1 MSIASLF
8 GRARRIV
15 LAVGVASLLG
25 LGDGPAFADY
35 NNPDTDWMRDGKYGI
50 YLKYLN
56 WTPRDTSSAE
66 YNRWVDAFDVDKFA
80 ETVELTG
87 ASWVIWG
94 LGRVWFNSPNATL
107 DGFVGDFTSN
117 RDLPLEISNALQA
130 RGIRFMLYA
139 AADKTESENDAL
151 GKLALGWGL
160 NDRFTSTYVNNWA
173 DVLQVWSDRYAT
185 RVSGWWIDHAYERYA
200 VSVTARGASNPELAI
215 YRDHLLSGNSDG
227 IVAFNHGWQDLDAH
241 TPQEDYRSGHER
253 AIAESVASSRWW
265 HGLQWHYLSRLGPGL
280 WGSEGIRYG
289 TQQLIDYVNENNR
302 HEGANTFSV
311 FVYSKPGESAE
322 GIVKSPGNLSN
333 AQIRQLSA
341 LRDASLQFVDDTSDD
356 VSFAGTWERQDD
368 ELDFRGSMTGSDDAD
383 AHAELTF
390 SGIGVEVVVRKGRNG
405 GLVDVELDGDVVLDD
420 FDTYSRTTAF
430 KQIIYTNKNLDAG
443 SHTVR
448 LVATGRKSAA
458 ATAADAMLDNFAVT
472 MADTMRPRVLS
483 ITSDASH
490 PTKDSFTVTIDF
502 LEDVTGLR
510 AGEIAVSNGSVSNF
524 AGSGASYTLDIAPIA
539 GLEGEVTVGVPANA
553 VVDGANNGNLQGS
566 ETFTVDTR
574 APVIQTAV
582 ANQAVLTLVY
592 GEALDPLSVPPAS
605 AFTLTGGGAPRTISN
620 IVVNGSRVVLS
631 MDPPASYGEAGLQV
645 GYSAPSRGALADAL
659 GNKVPSFT
667 NQAVANESPGT
678 TPSADTWIAG
688 ATAFSV
694 QEGDTAVA
702 TLTATETATAAGDPV
717 WWIPSGA
724 AGGPDGGK
732 FALSRAGVLTFAAA
746 KDFEAPDDANADGSY
761 QVTVRLS
768 VGALTAAA
776 DLTVTLTNRNE
787 APVANA
793 RANQLIVAQGATV
806 TLSGSGSDPD
816 ADDTLTYAW
825 TQTGTPAVAL
835 SDTAAAS
842 PTFTA
847 PSSLT
852 EDTTLSFTLRVA
864 DSSGLYH
871 EDTVSVTVQKAALL
885 TAAFENAPA
894 RHDGSTPFTVDL
906 RFSEEVALW
915 FSAFTSGLLTTT
927 GGTAQRASRLVL
939 RSNIGWRIPVTPDG
953 DGDVVITLPANR
965 ACSWLTGACARD
977 GRRLAVAASVTVPG
991 PAPDPAAPD
1000 ITSAAA
1006 FTVQEGET
1014 AVGTLA
1020 ATDADTAA
1028 ADLVWTIPSGTA
1040 GGADAGKFTLGRAGV
1055 LTFAAAKDFEDPD
1068 DANTD
1073 GRYQVTVQVSD
1084 GGRTDTANLTV
1095 SLTNVNEAPTARAG
1109 ADQPNVEQGAAVTL
1123 SGEGSDPDAGDALT
1137 YAWTQTGG
1145 GTVTLSDAAVASATF
1160 TAPDNLTADAALTFA
1175 LRVTDTAGLYHE
1187 DSVTVTVEGPEAAEP
1202 PEITGSTSFTVAE
1215 GSTAVATLSATDA
1228 DTGAADLTWSIP
1240 SGTAGGADR
1249 DKFTLTSAGVLALAA
1264 AKDFENPDDAD
1275 TDGNY
1280 QVTVQVTDGG
1290 RTDTANLTVSL
1301 TNVNEAPTAR
1311 AGADQ
1316 PNVEQGATVT
1326 LGGEGSDPDA
1336 GDALTYAW
1344 TQTGGGTVTLSDAA
1358 VASATFTAPDNLT
1371 ADAALTFALRVTDT
1385 AGLYHE
1391 DSVTVTVPAGAVLTA
1406 AFENAPAS
1414 HDGSTAFTVR
1424 LRFSENVDLSYT
1436 AFSSGLLTVSGGTNG
1451 RASRLV
1457 PRSNIGWRFP
1467 VTPDGDG
1474 DVVITLP
1481 ANRACA
1487 VQPTVCTVDGRR
1499 LSVPA
1504 SVTVEGPEAA
1514 EPPEITGSTSFT
1526 VAEGST
1532 AVATLSATDAD
1543 TAAADLTWS
1552 IPSGTAGGADRDK
1565 FTLTSA
1571 GVLAL
1576 AAAKDFENPDDAD
1589 TDGNYQVTVQVTD
1602 GGRTDTAN
1610 LTVSLTNVNEAPT
1623 ARAGADQ
1630 PNVEQGA
1637 TVTLGGEGSDPDA
1650 GDALTYAWTQTG
1662 GGTVTLSDAAVA
1674 SATFTAPDNLTADAA
1689 LTFALRVTDTA
1700 GLYHE
1705 DSVTVTVPAGA
1716 VLTAAFENAP
1726 ASHDGS
1732 TAFTVRLRFSEN
1744 VDLSYTAFSSGLLT
1758 VSGGTNG
1765 RASRLVPRSN
1775 IGWRFP
1781 VTPDG
1786 DGDVVITLPANRA
1799 CAVQPTVCT
1808 VDGRRLSVP
1817 ASVTVEG
1824 PEAAEPPE
1832 ITGSTSFTVAEG
1844 STAVATLSATDADT
1858 GAADLTWSIPSGT
1871 AGGADRD
1878 KFTLTSAG
1886 VLALAAA
1893 KDFENPD
1900 DADTD
1905 GNYQVTVQVTD
1916 GGRTDTANLTVS
1928 LTNVNEAP
1936 TARAGADQPN
1946 VEQGAAVTLS
1956 GEGSDPDAGDALTYA
1971 WTQTGGGT
1979 VTLSDAAVAS
1989 ATFTAPD
1996 NLTADAAL
2004 TFALRVTDTAGLY
2017 HEDSVTVTVEG
2028 PPPATPETTVASGTG
2043 SVPEGATASFTV
2055 SLDAAATEALSVAIT
2070 ASETGVTLS
2079 GAMPGSVAF
2088 AVGDRIKTVT
2098 LATADDAVIES
2109 ASTVTLTLASGAGY
2123 TLGSP
2128 ASADVTVTD
2137 NDTATFRVSAAQNA
2151 LDEGATTTVTVAI
2164 TNGKT
2169 FAEAQSI
2176 AFSVSGSASAID
2188 YELSSR
2194 SLTLAAGAVSA
2205 SAMLTAVDD
2214 EAEES
2219 AETVA
2224 VTAAH
2229 DGLDI
2234 GSATVTIRASDAPLQ
2249 EPDAEWGERLPDR
2262 DIVLPD
2268 GSEPT
2273 GLWSD
2278 GETLWVISDWRN
2290 GQVLTYSLAEG
2301 TALGEGEAL
2310 LPDGVTPASSSFRL
2324 TGGRFPAGLWSDDET
2339 LWASDYF
2346 GGVRAYRLSDGTRLE
2361 TQDISDDVLVA
2372 AGNTAPTGLWSDGE
2386 TLWVTDYWQ
2395 WKVFAYRLSDKVR
2408 VEEKEFD
2415 LMDDSTPY
2423 AGYGLWSD
2431 RETVLLASPFY
2442 DRVVAHSLATGA
2454 QQADRTVDLSA
2465 DGIDSPNG
2473 LWSDG
2478 ESMWVVIERDNR
2490 IYAYAVP
2497 GLRKPSDSDASG
2509 TSDPFD
2515 VRVTSRADDVPGSA
2529 ARVFMPDATLRQA
2542 VAAAPGRSVTVPL
2555 AVTHLGGA
2563 SPADYSG
2570 IPSTVTFGANQT
2582 EMAFTV
2588 NAANDSGADGG
2599 EPTFVVNF
2607 DTDPHSSIQVREG
2620 NWGRRVSV
2628 FLGNDAQGSVRGAKP
2643 PRPVTIPLVVTRTG
2657 GATTADYAAIPASVT
2672 FEVGRG
2678 TAGFDVRVISDGQTE
2693 TGEGLRIDFG
2703 ALPPGVTKGSWGYK
2717 TIAFVD
2723 ADAAAVS
2730 VSGPLLTLSYPGALD
2745 GGSTP
2750 SGADFVVLAGPPGG
2764 EAVVPVTSV
2773 WVDGNQVLLALERPV
2788 AARDTVTLTYL
2799 MDAMHPIRDA
2809 QGLLAAPLADE
2820 PVRNQTGIPPEQAAV
2835 LDRVQSGARPGRL
2848 DLSSRNLTDLSALAG
2863 LSGVRELDLSDNAI
2877 TDLSPLSDLSELE
2890 VLDLSGNRIEELW
2903 PLAGLPGLVRLNLSD
2918 NRIDDIATLSS
2929 LTGLEVLDLSGN
2941 RIEELWPLAGLT
2953 ELQRL
2958 NLSGNRITDIDMLSG
2973 LSGLDVLLLD
2983 RNRVADVEVLSPLTE
2998 LANLGLSENRIED
3011 IGLLANLGRLRRL
3024 DLSGNAVADVTA
3036 LGDVSELL
3044 WLRLPGNPVSDVA
3057 PLGRLEMLRWLW
3069 LDPGAAAKMEALA
3082 LSGGRG
3088 AARLWIERVPAQ

>member
-1 MSIASLF
+1 M
-8 GRARRIV
+8 
-15 LAVGVASLLG
+15 
-25 LGDGPAFADY
+25 
-35 NNPDTDWMRDGKYGI
+35 
-50 YLKYLN
+50 
-56 WTPRDTSSAE
+56 
-66 YNRWVDAFDVDKFA
+66 
-80 ETVELTG
+80 
-87 ASWVIWG
+87 
-94 LGRVWFNSPNATL
+94 
-107 DGFVGDFTSN
+107 
-117 RDLPLEISNALQA
+117 
-130 RGIRFMLYA
+130 
-139 AADKTESENDAL
+139 
-151 GKLALGWGL
+151 
-160 NDRFTSTYVNNWA
+160 
-173 DVLQVWSDRYAT
+173 
-185 RVSGWWIDHAYERYA
+185 
-200 VSVTARGASNPELAI
+200 
-215 YRDHLLSGNSDG
+215 
-227 IVAFNHGWQDLDAH
+227 
-241 TPQEDYRSGHER
+241 
-253 AIAESVASSRWW
+253 
-265 HGLQWHYLSRLGPGL
+265 
-280 WGSEGIRYG
+280 
-289 TQQLIDYVNENNR
+289 
-302 HEGANTFSV
+302 NTFSV
-311 FVYSKPGESAE
+311 FIYSQPGESAE

-356 VSFAGTWERQDD
+356 VSFAGTWERMDD
-368 ELDFRGSMTGSDDAD
+368 ELDFRGSTTGSDEAD
-383 AHAELTF
+383 ASAELTF

-483 ITSDASH
+483 VTSDASH

-539 GLEGEVTVGVPANA
+539 GLEGEVTVNVPANA
-553 VVDGANNGNLQGS
+553 VVDGANNGNLEGS

-631 MDPPASYGEAGLQV
+631 MDPPASYGEAGLKV

-678 TPSADTWIAG
+678 TPSADTWITG

-694 QEGDTAVA
+694 REGDTAVA

-746 KDFEAPDDANADGSY
+746 KDFEASDDANADGSY

-768 VGALTAAA
+768 VGALTAAV

-806 TLSGSGSDPD
+806 TLSSSGSDPD

-871 EDTVSVTVQKAALL
+871 EDTVSVTVQKDSLL

-894 RHDGSTPFTVDL
+894 RHDGSTPFAVDL
-906 RFSEEVALW
+906 RFSDEVALW

-927 GGTAQRASRLVL
+927 GGTVQRASRLVL

-1055 LTFAAAKDFEDPD
+1055 LTFAAAKDFEVPD

-1073 GRYQVTVQVSD
+1073 GSYQVTVQVSD
-1084 GGRTDTANLTV
+1084 GGLTDTANMTV
-1095 SLTNVNEAPTARAG
+1095 SLTNVNEAPTA
-1109 ADQPNVEQGAAVTL
+1109 
-1123 SGEGSDPDAGDALT
+1123 
-1137 YAWTQTGG
+1137 
-1145 GTVTLSDAAVASATF
+1145 VASPTF

-1187 DSVTVTVEGPEAAEP
+1187 DA
-1202 PEITGSTSFTVAE
+1202 
-1215 GSTAVATLSATDA
+1215 
-1228 DTGAADLTWSIP
+1228 
-1240 SGTAGGADR
+1240 
-1249 DKFTLTSAGVLALAA
+1249 
-1264 AKDFENPDDAD
+1264 
-1275 TDGNY
+1275 
-1280 QVTVQVTDGG
+1280 
-1290 RTDTANLTVSL
+1290 
-1301 TNVNEAPTAR
+1301 
-1311 AGADQ
+1311 
-1316 PNVEQGATVT
+1316 
-1326 LGGEGSDPDA
+1326 
-1336 GDALTYAW
+1336 
-1344 TQTGGGTVTLSDAA
+1344 
-1358 VASATFTAPDNLT
+1358 
-1371 ADAALTFALRVTDT
+1371 
-1385 AGLYHE
+1385 
-1391 DSVTVTVPAGAVLTA
+1391 
-1406 AFENAPAS
+1406 
-1414 HDGSTAFTVR
+1414 
-1424 LRFSENVDLSYT
+1424 
-1436 AFSSGLLTVSGGTNG
+1436 
-1451 RASRLV
+1451 
-1457 PRSNIGWRFP
+1457 
-1467 VTPDGDG
+1467 
-1474 DVVITLP
+1474 
-1481 ANRACA
+1481 
-1487 VQPTVCTVDGRR
+1487 
-1499 LSVPA
+1499 
-1504 SVTVEGPEAA
+1504 
-1514 EPPEITGSTSFT
+1514 
-1526 VAEGST
+1526 
-1532 AVATLSATDAD
+1532 
-1543 TAAADLTWS
+1543 
-1552 IPSGTAGGADRDK
+1552 
-1565 FTLTSA
+1565 
-1571 GVLAL
+1571 
-1576 AAAKDFENPDDAD
+1576 
-1589 TDGNYQVTVQVTD
+1589 
-1602 GGRTDTAN
+1602 
-1610 LTVSLTNVNEAPT
+1610 
-1623 ARAGADQ
+1623 
-1630 PNVEQGA
+1630 
-1637 TVTLGGEGSDPDA
+1637 
-1650 GDALTYAWTQTG
+1650 
-1662 GGTVTLSDAAVA
+1662 
-1674 SATFTAPDNLTADAA
+1674 
-1689 LTFALRVTDTA
+1689 
-1700 GLYHE
+1700 
-1705 DSVTVTVPAGA
+1705 
-1716 VLTAAFENAP
+1716 
-1726 ASHDGS
+1726 
-1732 TAFTVRLRFSEN
+1732 
-1744 VDLSYTAFSSGLLT
+1744 
-1758 VSGGTNG
+1758 
-1765 RASRLVPRSN
+1765 
-1775 IGWRFP
+1775 
-1781 VTPDG
+1781 
-1786 DGDVVITLPANRA
+1786 
-1799 CAVQPTVCT
+1799 
-1808 VDGRRLSVP
+1808 
-1817 ASVTVEG
+1817 
-1824 PEAAEPPE
+1824 
-1832 ITGSTSFTVAEG
+1832 
-1844 STAVATLSATDADT
+1844 
-1858 GAADLTWSIPSGT
+1858 
-1871 AGGADRD
+1871 
-1878 KFTLTSAG
+1878 
-1886 VLALAAA
+1886 
-1893 KDFENPD
+1893 
-1900 DADTD
+1900 
-1905 GNYQVTVQVTD
+1905 
-1916 GGRTDTANLTVS
+1916 
-1928 LTNVNEAP
+1928 
-1936 TARAGADQPN
+1936 
-1946 VEQGAAVTLS
+1946 
-1956 GEGSDPDAGDALTYA
+1956 
-1971 WTQTGGGT
+1971 
-1979 VTLSDAAVAS
+1979 
-1989 ATFTAPD
+1989 
-1996 NLTADAAL
+1996 
-2004 TFALRVTDTAGLY
+2004 
-2017 HEDSVTVTVEG
+2017 
-2028 PPPATPETTVASGTG
+2028 
-2043 SVPEGATASFTV
+2043 
-2055 SLDAAATEALSVAIT
+2055 
-2070 ASETGVTLS
+2070 VTLS
-2079 GAMPGSVAF
+2079 GAMPGSVPF

-2123 TLGSP
+2123 MLGSP

-2176 AFSVSGSASAID
+2176 AFSVSGSASTID
-2188 YELSSR
+2188 YELSST

-2324 TGGRFPAGLWSDDET
+2324 TGGRLPAGLWSDDET

-2361 TQDISDDVLVA
+2361 TQDISDDVLAA

-2415 LMDDSTPY
+2415 LMDGSTPY

-2431 RETVLLASPFY
+2431 
-2442 DRVVAHSLATGA
+2442 
-2454 QQADRTVDLSA
+2454 
-2465 DGIDSPNG
+2465 
-2473 LWSDG
+2473 G
-2478 ESMWVVIERDNR
+2478 ESMWVAIERDNR

-2529 ARVFMPDATLRQA
+2529 ALVFMPDATLRQA
-2542 VAAAPGRSVTVPL
+2542 VAAALGLGPYEAVGAQAMSALRSL
-2555 AVTHLGGA
+2555 DL
-2563 SPADYSG
+2563 
-2570 IPSTVTFGANQT
+2570 
-2582 EMAFTV
+2582 
-2588 NAANDSGADGG
+2588 
-2599 EPTFVVNF
+2599 
-2607 DTDPHSSIQVREG
+2607 
-2620 NWGRRVSV
+2620 
-2628 FLGNDAQGSVRGAKP
+2628 RGAG
-2643 PRPVTIPLVVTRTG
+2643 VSDLTG
-2657 GATTADYAAIPASVT
+2657 LEYAVNL
-2672 FEVGRG
+2672 
-2678 TAGFDVRVISDGQTE
+2678 
-2693 TGEGLRIDFG
+2693 TG
-2703 ALPPGVTKGSWGYK
+2703 
-2717 TIAFVD
+2717 
-2723 ADAAAVS
+2723 
-2730 VSGPLLTLSYPGALD
+2730 
-2745 GGSTP
+2745 
-2750 SGADFVVLAGPPGG
+2750 
-2764 EAVVPVTSV
+2764 
-2773 WVDGNQVLLALERPV
+2773 
-2788 AARDTVTLTYL
+2788 
-2799 MDAMHPIRDA
+2799 
-2809 QGLLAAPLADE
+2809 
-2820 PVRNQTGIPPEQAAV
+2820 
-2835 LDRVQSGARPGRL
+2835 L
-2848 DLSSRNLTDLSALAG
+2848 DLSGNPVADLTPLGLLVNLRVLGLAGVEADPWPLFTLTGLRRLSLRDAG
-2863 LSGVRELDLSDNAI
+2863 LSDISMLSGL
-2877 TDLSPLSDLSELE
+2877 TELE
-2890 VLDLSGNRIEELW
+2890 VLDLSGNPVSDLW
-2903 PLAGLPGLVRLNLSD
+2903 PLAGMHRLGALRLD
-2918 NRIDDIATLSS
+2918 GGEVDIS
-2929 LTGLEVLDLSGN
+2929 
-2941 RIEELWPLAGLT
+2941 PLAGLGSLGT
-2953 ELQRL
+2953 L
-2958 NLSGNRITDIDMLSG
+2958 
-2973 LSGLDVLLLD
+2973 
-2983 RNRVADVEVLSPLTE
+2983 EV
-2998 LANLGLSENRIED
+2998 G
-3011 IGLLANLGRLRRL
+3011 
-3024 DLSGNAVADVTA
+3024 
-3036 LGDVSELL
+3036 
-3044 WLRLPGNPVSDVA
+3044 
-3057 PLGRLEMLRWLW
+3057 
-3069 LDPGAAAKMEALA
+3069 GAAP
-3082 LSGGRG
+3082 
-3088 AARLWIERVPAQ
+3088 ARPAPTPQP

>member
-8 GRARRIV
+8 GRARLIV
-15 LAVGVASLLG
+15 LAVGVASMLG
-25 LGDGPAFADY
+25 LGDGPAFAEY

-50 YLKYLN
+50 YLNYLN

-66 YNRWVDAFDVDKFA
+66 YNQWVDAFDVDKFA

-107 DGFVGDFTSN
+107 EGFVGDFTSD
-117 RDLPLEISNALQA
+117 RDLPLEISDALQA

-160 NDRFTSTYVNNWA
+160 NDRYTSTFVNNWA
-173 DVLQVWSDRYAT
+173 DVLQVWSDRYGT

-215 YRDHLLSGNSDG
+215 YRNHLLSGNPTES
-227 IVAFNHGWQDLDAH
+227 IVAFNHGWRDLDAH
-241 TPQEDYRSGHER
+241 TPEEDYRSGHER
-253 AIAESVASSRWW
+253 AIAESIASSRWW
-265 HGLQWHYLSRLGPGL
+265 HGLQWHYVSRLGPGL
-280 WGSEGIRYG
+280 WGSEGIRYD
-289 TQQLIDYVNENNR
+289 TQELIDYVNENNR
-302 HEGANTFSV
+302 HEGVNTFSV
-311 FVYSKPGESAE
+311 FVYSQPGESAE

-356 VSFAGTWERQDD
+356 VSFVGTWERMDD
-368 ELDFRGSMTGSDDAD
+368 ERDFRGSTTGSDEAD
-383 AHAELTF
+383 ASAELTF

-405 GLVDVELDGDVVLDD
+405 GMVDVELDGDVVLDD

-472 MADTMRPRVLS
+472 MADTMRPRVFS
-483 ITSDASH
+483 VTSDASH

-539 GLEGEVTVGVPANA
+539 GLEGEVTVDVPAYA
-553 VVDGANNGNLQGS
+553 VVDGASNGNLKGS
-566 ETFTVDTR
+566 ETFIVDTR

-645 GYSAPSRGALADAL
+645 GYSAPSRGAMADAL
-659 GNKVPSFT
+659 GNEVPSFT

-678 TPSADTWIAG
+678 TPSADTWITG

-694 QEGDTAVA
+694 REGDTAVA

-768 VGALTAAA
+768 VGALTAAV

-835 SDTAAAS
+835 SATAAAS

-871 EDTVSVTVQKAALL
+871 EDTVSVTVQKDPLL

-894 RHDGSTPFTVDL
+894 RHDGSTPFAVDL

-927 GGTAQRASRLVL
+927 GGTVQRASRLVL

-977 GRRLAVAASVTVPG
+977 GRKLAVAASVTVPG
-991 PAPDPAAPD
+991 PAPD

-1073 GRYQVTVQVSD
+1073 GSYQVTVQVSD
-1084 GGRTDTANLTV
+1084 GGLTDTTDLSVTLAKR
-1095 SLTNVNEAPTARAG
+1095 NEAPTADAG
-1109 ADQPNVEQGAAVTL
+1109 ADQPNVEQGATVTL

-1145 GTVTLSDAAVASATF
+1145 GTVTLSDAAVASPTF

-1187 DSVTVTVEGPEAAEP
+1187 DSATVTVEGPEAAEP
-1202 PEITGSTSFTVAE
+1202 
-1215 GSTAVATLSATDA
+1215 
-1228 DTGAADLTWSIP
+1228 
-1240 SGTAGGADR
+1240 
-1249 DKFTLTSAGVLALAA
+1249 
-1264 AKDFENPDDAD
+1264 
-1275 TDGNY
+1275 
-1280 QVTVQVTDGG
+1280 
-1290 RTDTANLTVSL
+1290 
-1301 TNVNEAPTAR
+1301 
-1311 AGADQ
+1311 
-1316 PNVEQGATVT
+1316 
-1326 LGGEGSDPDA
+1326 
-1336 GDALTYAW
+1336 
-1344 TQTGGGTVTLSDAA
+1344 
-1358 VASATFTAPDNLT
+1358 
-1371 ADAALTFALRVTDT
+1371 
-1385 AGLYHE
+1385 
-1391 DSVTVTVPAGAVLTA
+1391 
-1406 AFENAPAS
+1406 
-1414 HDGSTAFTVR
+1414 
-1424 LRFSENVDLSYT
+1424 
-1436 AFSSGLLTVSGGTNG
+1436 
-1451 RASRLV
+1451 
-1457 PRSNIGWRFP
+1457 
-1467 VTPDGDG
+1467 
-1474 DVVITLP
+1474 
-1481 ANRACA
+1481 
-1487 VQPTVCTVDGRR
+1487 
-1499 LSVPA
+1499 
-1504 SVTVEGPEAA
+1504 
-1514 EPPEITGSTSFT
+1514 
-1526 VAEGST
+1526 
-1532 AVATLSATDAD
+1532 
-1543 TAAADLTWS
+1543 
-1552 IPSGTAGGADRDK
+1552 
-1565 FTLTSA
+1565 
-1571 GVLAL
+1571 
-1576 AAAKDFENPDDAD
+1576 
-1589 TDGNYQVTVQVTD
+1589 
-1602 GGRTDTAN
+1602 
-1610 LTVSLTNVNEAPT
+1610 
-1623 ARAGADQ
+1623 
-1630 PNVEQGA
+1630 
-1637 TVTLGGEGSDPDA
+1637 
-1650 GDALTYAWTQTG
+1650 
-1662 GGTVTLSDAAVA
+1662 
-1674 SATFTAPDNLTADAA
+1674 
-1689 LTFALRVTDTA
+1689 
-1700 GLYHE
+1700 
-1705 DSVTVTVPAGA
+1705 
-1716 VLTAAFENAP
+1716 
-1726 ASHDGS
+1726 
-1732 TAFTVRLRFSEN
+1732 
-1744 VDLSYTAFSSGLLT
+1744 
-1758 VSGGTNG
+1758 
-1765 RASRLVPRSN
+1765 
-1775 IGWRFP
+1775 
-1781 VTPDG
+1781 
-1786 DGDVVITLPANRA
+1786 
-1799 CAVQPTVCT
+1799 
-1808 VDGRRLSVP
+1808 
-1817 ASVTVEG
+1817 
-1824 PEAAEPPE
+1824 
-1832 ITGSTSFTVAEG
+1832 
-1844 STAVATLSATDADT
+1844 
-1858 GAADLTWSIPSGT
+1858 
-1871 AGGADRD
+1871 
-1878 KFTLTSAG
+1878 
-1886 VLALAAA
+1886 
-1893 KDFENPD
+1893 
-1900 DADTD
+1900 
-1905 GNYQVTVQVTD
+1905 
-1916 GGRTDTANLTVS
+1916 
-1928 LTNVNEAP
+1928 
-1936 TARAGADQPN
+1936 
-1946 VEQGAAVTLS
+1946 
-1956 GEGSDPDAGDALTYA
+1956 
-1971 WTQTGGGT
+1971 
-1979 VTLSDAAVAS
+1979 
-1989 ATFTAPD
+1989 
-1996 NLTADAAL
+1996 
-2004 TFALRVTDTAGLY
+2004 
-2017 HEDSVTVTVEG
+2017 
-2028 PPPATPETTVASGTG
+2028 ETTVASGTG
-2043 SVPEGATASFTV
+2043 SVTEGATASFTV

-2128 ASADVTVTD
+2128 ASADVSVTD

-2151 LDEGATTTVTVAI
+2151 LDEGGATTVTVAI

-2176 AFSVSGSASAID
+2176 TFSVSGSASTID
-2188 YELSSR
+2188 YELSPT

-2268 GSEPT
+2268 DSEPT

-2324 TGGRFPAGLWSDDET
+2324 TGGRLPAGLWSDDET

-2372 AGNTAPTGLWSDGE
+2372 ADNTAPTGLWSDGE
-2386 TLWVTDYWQ
+2386 TLWVADYWQ

-2415 LMDDSTPY
+2415 LMDDRTPY

-2478 ESMWVVIERDNR
+2478 ESMWVVIERDSR

-2529 ARVFMPDATLRQA
+2529 APVFMPDATLRQA
-2542 VAAAPGRSVTVPL
+2542 VAAALGLGPYEAVGAQAMSALRSL
-2555 AVTHLGGA
+2555 DL
-2563 SPADYSG
+2563 
-2570 IPSTVTFGANQT
+2570 
-2582 EMAFTV
+2582 
-2588 NAANDSGADGG
+2588 
-2599 EPTFVVNF
+2599 
-2607 DTDPHSSIQVREG
+2607 
-2620 NWGRRVSV
+2620 
-2628 FLGNDAQGSVRGAKP
+2628 RGAG
-2643 PRPVTIPLVVTRTG
+2643 VSDLTG
-2657 GATTADYAAIPASVT
+2657 LEYAVNL
-2672 FEVGRG
+2672 
-2678 TAGFDVRVISDGQTE
+2678 
-2693 TGEGLRIDFG
+2693 TG
-2703 ALPPGVTKGSWGYK
+2703 
-2717 TIAFVD
+2717 
-2723 ADAAAVS
+2723 
-2730 VSGPLLTLSYPGALD
+2730 
-2745 GGSTP
+2745 
-2750 SGADFVVLAGPPGG
+2750 
-2764 EAVVPVTSV
+2764 
-2773 WVDGNQVLLALERPV
+2773 
-2788 AARDTVTLTYL
+2788 
-2799 MDAMHPIRDA
+2799 
-2809 QGLLAAPLADE
+2809 
-2820 PVRNQTGIPPEQAAV
+2820 
-2835 LDRVQSGARPGRL
+2835 L
-2848 DLSSRNLTDLSALAG
+2848 DLSGNLVADLTPLGLLVNLSVLGLAGVEADPWPLFTLTGLRRLSLRDAG
-2863 LSGVRELDLSDNAI
+2863 LSDISMLSGL
-2877 TDLSPLSDLSELE
+2877 TELE
-2890 VLDLSGNRIEELW
+2890 VLDLSGNPVSDLW
-2903 PLAGLPGLVRLNLSD
+2903 PLAGMHRLGALRLD
-2918 NRIDDIATLSS
+2918 GGA
-2929 LTGLEVLDLSGN
+2929 VDLS
-2941 RIEELWPLAGLT
+2941 P
-2953 ELQRL
+2953 
-2958 NLSGNRITDIDMLSG
+2958 LSG
-2973 LSGLDVLLLD
+2973 LGSLGTL
-2983 RNRVADVEVLSPLTE
+2983 EV
-2998 LANLGLSENRIED
+2998 G
-3011 IGLLANLGRLRRL
+3011 
-3024 DLSGNAVADVTA
+3024 
-3036 LGDVSELL
+3036 
-3044 WLRLPGNPVSDVA
+3044 
-3057 PLGRLEMLRWLW
+3057 
-3069 LDPGAAAKMEALA
+3069 GAAP
-3082 LSGGRG
+3082 
-3088 AARLWIERVPAQ
+3088 ARPAPTPEP

>member
-1 MSIASLF
+1 
-8 GRARRIV
+8 
-15 LAVGVASLLG
+15 
-25 LGDGPAFADY
+25 
-35 NNPDTDWMRDGKYGI
+35 MRDGKYGI

-130 RGIRFMLYA
+130 RGIKFMLYA
-139 AADKTESENDAL
+139 AADKTESEDDAL

-160 NDRFTSTYVNNWA
+160 NDRYTSTYVNNWA

-185 RVSGWWIDHAYERYA
+185 RVSGWWIDHAYPRYA

-215 YRDHLLSGNSDG
+215 CRNHLLSGNSDG

-253 AIAESVASSRWW
+253 AIAQSVASSRWW

-289 TQQLIDYVNENNR
+289 TQVLIDYVNENNR

-311 FVYSKPGESAE
+311 FIYSKPGESAE

-368 ELDFRGSMTGSDDAD
+368 ELDFRGSMTGSDEAN
-383 AHAELTF
+383 ASAELTF

-490 PTKDSFTVTIDF
+490 PTKDPFTVTIDF
-502 LEDVTGLR
+502 LEDVTRLR

-539 GLEGEVTVGVPANA
+539 GLEGEVTVDVPANA
-553 VVDGANNGNLQGS
+553 VVDGASNGNLKGS
-566 ETFTVDTR
+566 ETFAVDTR

-645 GYSAPSRGALADAL
+645 GYSAPSRGAMADAL

-667 NQAVANESPGT
+667 NQAVSNESPGT

-694 QEGDTAVA
+694 REGDTAVA

-768 VGALTAAA
+768 AGALTAAA
-776 DLTVTLTNRNE
+776 DLTVTLTDRNE

-793 RANQLIVAQGATV
+793 RANQLIVAQDATV

-816 ADDTLTYAW
+816 AGDTLTYAW

-847 PSSLT
+847 PSNLT

-871 EDTVSVTVQKAALL
+871 EDTVSVTVQKDALL

-894 RHDGSTPFTVDL
+894 RHDGSTPFAVDL

-915 FSAFTSGLLTTT
+915 YSAFTSGLLTTT
-927 GGTAQRASRLVL
+927 GGTVQRASSLVL

-965 ACSWLTGACARD
+965 ACSWLTGACAWD
-977 GRRLAVAASVTVPG
+977 GRKLAVAASVTVPG
-991 PAPDPAAPD
+991 PAPD

-1055 LTFAAAKDFEDPD
+1055 LTFAAAKDFENPD

-1073 GRYQVTVQVSD
+1073 GSYQVTVQVSD
-1084 GGRTDTANLTV
+1084 GGLTDTADLSVTLANR
-1095 SLTNVNEAPTARAG
+1095 NEAPTADAG
-1109 ADQPNVEQGAAVTL
+1109 ADQPNVEQGDTVTL
-1123 SGEGSDPDAGDALT
+1123 AGEGSDPDAGDALT

-1145 GTVTLSDAAVASATF
+1145 GTVTLSDAAVAS
-1160 TAPDNLTADAALTFA
+1160 P
-1175 LRVTDTAGLYHE
+1175 
-1187 DSVTVTVEGPEAAEP
+1187 
-1202 PEITGSTSFTVAE
+1202 
-1215 GSTAVATLSATDA
+1215 
-1228 DTGAADLTWSIP
+1228 
-1240 SGTAGGADR
+1240 
-1249 DKFTLTSAGVLALAA
+1249 
-1264 AKDFENPDDAD
+1264 
-1275 TDGNY
+1275 
-1280 QVTVQVTDGG
+1280 
-1290 RTDTANLTVSL
+1290 
-1301 TNVNEAPTAR
+1301 
-1311 AGADQ
+1311 
-1316 PNVEQGATVT
+1316 
-1326 LGGEGSDPDA
+1326 
-1336 GDALTYAW
+1336 
-1344 TQTGGGTVTLSDAA
+1344 
-1358 VASATFTAPDNLT
+1358 
-1371 ADAALTFALRVTDT
+1371 
-1385 AGLYHE
+1385 
-1391 DSVTVTVPAGAVLTA
+1391 
-1406 AFENAPAS
+1406 
-1414 HDGSTAFTVR
+1414 
-1424 LRFSENVDLSYT
+1424 
-1436 AFSSGLLTVSGGTNG
+1436 
-1451 RASRLV
+1451 
-1457 PRSNIGWRFP
+1457 
-1467 VTPDGDG
+1467 
-1474 DVVITLP
+1474 
-1481 ANRACA
+1481 
-1487 VQPTVCTVDGRR
+1487 
-1499 LSVPA
+1499 
-1504 SVTVEGPEAA
+1504 
-1514 EPPEITGSTSFT
+1514 
-1526 VAEGST
+1526 
-1532 AVATLSATDAD
+1532 
-1543 TAAADLTWS
+1543 
-1552 IPSGTAGGADRDK
+1552 
-1565 FTLTSA
+1565 
-1571 GVLAL
+1571 
-1576 AAAKDFENPDDAD
+1576 
-1589 TDGNYQVTVQVTD
+1589 
-1602 GGRTDTAN
+1602 
-1610 LTVSLTNVNEAPT
+1610 
-1623 ARAGADQ
+1623 
-1630 PNVEQGA
+1630 
-1637 TVTLGGEGSDPDA
+1637 
-1650 GDALTYAWTQTG
+1650 
-1662 GGTVTLSDAAVA
+1662 
-1674 SATFTAPDNLTADAA
+1674 
-1689 LTFALRVTDTA
+1689 
-1700 GLYHE
+1700 
-1705 DSVTVTVPAGA
+1705 
-1716 VLTAAFENAP
+1716 
-1726 ASHDGS
+1726 
-1732 TAFTVRLRFSEN
+1732 
-1744 VDLSYTAFSSGLLT
+1744 
-1758 VSGGTNG
+1758 
-1765 RASRLVPRSN
+1765 
-1775 IGWRFP
+1775 
-1781 VTPDG
+1781 
-1786 DGDVVITLPANRA
+1786 
-1799 CAVQPTVCT
+1799 
-1808 VDGRRLSVP
+1808 
-1817 ASVTVEG
+1817 
-1824 PEAAEPPE
+1824 
-1832 ITGSTSFTVAEG
+1832 
-1844 STAVATLSATDADT
+1844 
-1858 GAADLTWSIPSGT
+1858 
-1871 AGGADRD
+1871 
-1878 KFTLTSAG
+1878 
-1886 VLALAAA
+1886 
-1893 KDFENPD
+1893 
-1900 DADTD
+1900 
-1905 GNYQVTVQVTD
+1905 
-1916 GGRTDTANLTVS
+1916 
-1928 LTNVNEAP
+1928 
-1936 TARAGADQPN
+1936 
-1946 VEQGAAVTLS
+1946 
-1956 GEGSDPDAGDALTYA
+1956 
-1971 WTQTGGGT
+1971 
-1979 VTLSDAAVAS
+1979 
-1989 ATFTAPD
+1989 TFTAPD

-2028 PPPATPETTVASGTG
+2028 PPPETTVASGTG
-2043 SVPEGATASFTV
+2043 SVTEGATASFTV
-2055 SLDAAATEALSVAIT
+2055 SLNAAAPEALSVAIT

-2128 ASADVTVTD
+2128 ASADVTVTG

-2176 AFSVSGSASAID
+2176 AFSVSGSASTTD
-2188 YELSSR
+2188 YELSST

-2249 EPDAEWGERLPDR
+2249 EPGAEWGERLPDR

-2478 ESMWVVIERDNR
+2478 ESMWVAIERDNR

-2529 ARVFMPDATLRQA
+2529 APVFMPDATLRQA
-2542 VAAAPGRSVTVPL
+2542 VAAALGLGPYEAVGAQAMSALRSL
-2555 AVTHLGGA
+2555 DL
-2563 SPADYSG
+2563 
-2570 IPSTVTFGANQT
+2570 
-2582 EMAFTV
+2582 
-2588 NAANDSGADGG
+2588 
-2599 EPTFVVNF
+2599 
-2607 DTDPHSSIQVREG
+2607 
-2620 NWGRRVSV
+2620 
-2628 FLGNDAQGSVRGAKP
+2628 RGAG
-2643 PRPVTIPLVVTRTG
+2643 VSDLTG
-2657 GATTADYAAIPASVT
+2657 LEYAV
-2672 FEVGRG
+2672 
-2678 TAGFDVRVISDGQTE
+2678 
-2693 TGEGLRIDFG
+2693 
-2703 ALPPGVTKGSWGYK
+2703 
-2717 TIAFVD
+2717 
-2723 ADAAAVS
+2723 
-2730 VSGPLLTLSYPGALD
+2730 
-2745 GGSTP
+2745 
-2750 SGADFVVLAGPPGG
+2750 
-2764 EAVVPVTSV
+2764 
-2773 WVDGNQVLLALERPV
+2773 
-2788 AARDTVTLTYL
+2788 
-2799 MDAMHPIRDA
+2799 
-2809 QGLLAAPLADE
+2809 
-2820 PVRNQTGIPPEQAAV
+2820 
-2835 LDRVQSGARPGRL
+2835 
-2848 DLSSRNLTDLSALAG
+2848 NLTG
-2863 LSGVRELDLSDNAI
+2863 
-2877 TDLSPLSDLSELE
+2877 
-2890 VLDLSGNRIEELW
+2890 LDLSGNPVADLTPLAGMHRLGALRLDGGAVDLS
-2903 PLAGLPGLVRLNLSD
+2903 PLAGLG
-2918 NRIDDIATLSS
+2918 S
-2929 LTGLEVLDLSGN
+2929 LGTLEVG
-2941 RIEELWPLAGLT
+2941 
-2953 ELQRL
+2953 
-2958 NLSGNRITDIDMLSG
+2958 
-2973 LSGLDVLLLD
+2973 
-2983 RNRVADVEVLSPLTE
+2983 
-2998 LANLGLSENRIED
+2998 
-3011 IGLLANLGRLRRL
+3011 
-3024 DLSGNAVADVTA
+3024 
-3036 LGDVSELL
+3036 
-3044 WLRLPGNPVSDVA
+3044 
-3057 PLGRLEMLRWLW
+3057 
-3069 LDPGAAAKMEALA
+3069 GAAP
-3082 LSGGRG
+3082 
-3088 AARLWIERVPAQ
+3088 ARPAPTPQP

>member
-1 MSIASLF
+1 M
-8 GRARRIV
+8 
-15 LAVGVASLLG
+15 
-25 LGDGPAFADY
+25 
-35 NNPDTDWMRDGKYGI
+35 
-50 YLKYLN
+50 
-56 WTPRDTSSAE
+56 
-66 YNRWVDAFDVDKFA
+66 
-80 ETVELTG
+80 
-87 ASWVIWG
+87 
-94 LGRVWFNSPNATL
+94 
-107 DGFVGDFTSN
+107 
-117 RDLPLEISNALQA
+117 
-130 RGIRFMLYA
+130 
-139 AADKTESENDAL
+139 
-151 GKLALGWGL
+151 
-160 NDRFTSTYVNNWA
+160 
-173 DVLQVWSDRYAT
+173 
-185 RVSGWWIDHAYERYA
+185 
-200 VSVTARGASNPELAI
+200 
-215 YRDHLLSGNSDG
+215 
-227 IVAFNHGWQDLDAH
+227 
-241 TPQEDYRSGHER
+241 
-253 AIAESVASSRWW
+253 
-265 HGLQWHYLSRLGPGL
+265 
-280 WGSEGIRYG
+280 
-289 TQQLIDYVNENNR
+289 
-302 HEGANTFSV
+302 NTFSV
-311 FVYSKPGESAE
+311 FIYSQPGESAE

-356 VSFAGTWERQDD
+356 VSFAGTWERMDD
-368 ELDFRGSMTGSDDAD
+368 ELDFRGSTTGSDEAD
-383 AHAELTF
+383 ASAELTF

-483 ITSDASH
+483 VTSDASH

-539 GLEGEVTVGVPANA
+539 GLEGEVTVNVPANA
-553 VVDGANNGNLQGS
+553 VVDGANNGNLEGS

-631 MDPPASYGEAGLQV
+631 MDPPASYGEAGLKV

-678 TPSADTWIAG
+678 TPSADTWITG

-694 QEGDTAVA
+694 REGDTAVA

-746 KDFEAPDDANADGSY
+746 KDFEASDDANADGSY

-768 VGALTAAA
+768 VGALTAAV

-806 TLSGSGSDPD
+806 TLSSSGSDPD

-871 EDTVSVTVQKAALL
+871 EDTVSVTVQKDSLL

-894 RHDGSTPFTVDL
+894 RHDGSTPFAVDL
-906 RFSEEVALW
+906 RFSDEVALW

-927 GGTAQRASRLVL
+927 GGTVQRASRLVL

-1055 LTFAAAKDFEDPD
+1055 LTFAAAKDFEVPD

-1073 GRYQVTVQVSD
+1073 GSYQVTVQVSD
-1084 GGRTDTANLTV
+1084 GGLTDTANMTV
-1095 SLTNVNEAPTARAG
+1095 SLTNVNEAPTA
-1109 ADQPNVEQGAAVTL
+1109 
-1123 SGEGSDPDAGDALT
+1123 
-1137 YAWTQTGG
+1137 
-1145 GTVTLSDAAVASATF
+1145 VASPTF

-1187 DSVTVTVEGPEAAEP
+1187 DA
-1202 PEITGSTSFTVAE
+1202 
-1215 GSTAVATLSATDA
+1215 
-1228 DTGAADLTWSIP
+1228 
-1240 SGTAGGADR
+1240 
-1249 DKFTLTSAGVLALAA
+1249 
-1264 AKDFENPDDAD
+1264 
-1275 TDGNY
+1275 
-1280 QVTVQVTDGG
+1280 
-1290 RTDTANLTVSL
+1290 
-1301 TNVNEAPTAR
+1301 
-1311 AGADQ
+1311 
-1316 PNVEQGATVT
+1316 
-1326 LGGEGSDPDA
+1326 
-1336 GDALTYAW
+1336 
-1344 TQTGGGTVTLSDAA
+1344 
-1358 VASATFTAPDNLT
+1358 
-1371 ADAALTFALRVTDT
+1371 
-1385 AGLYHE
+1385 
-1391 DSVTVTVPAGAVLTA
+1391 
-1406 AFENAPAS
+1406 
-1414 HDGSTAFTVR
+1414 
-1424 LRFSENVDLSYT
+1424 
-1436 AFSSGLLTVSGGTNG
+1436 
-1451 RASRLV
+1451 
-1457 PRSNIGWRFP
+1457 
-1467 VTPDGDG
+1467 
-1474 DVVITLP
+1474 
-1481 ANRACA
+1481 
-1487 VQPTVCTVDGRR
+1487 
-1499 LSVPA
+1499 
-1504 SVTVEGPEAA
+1504 
-1514 EPPEITGSTSFT
+1514 
-1526 VAEGST
+1526 
-1532 AVATLSATDAD
+1532 
-1543 TAAADLTWS
+1543 
-1552 IPSGTAGGADRDK
+1552 
-1565 FTLTSA
+1565 
-1571 GVLAL
+1571 
-1576 AAAKDFENPDDAD
+1576 
-1589 TDGNYQVTVQVTD
+1589 
-1602 GGRTDTAN
+1602 
-1610 LTVSLTNVNEAPT
+1610 
-1623 ARAGADQ
+1623 
-1630 PNVEQGA
+1630 
-1637 TVTLGGEGSDPDA
+1637 
-1650 GDALTYAWTQTG
+1650 
-1662 GGTVTLSDAAVA
+1662 
-1674 SATFTAPDNLTADAA
+1674 
-1689 LTFALRVTDTA
+1689 
-1700 GLYHE
+1700 
-1705 DSVTVTVPAGA
+1705 
-1716 VLTAAFENAP
+1716 
-1726 ASHDGS
+1726 
-1732 TAFTVRLRFSEN
+1732 
-1744 VDLSYTAFSSGLLT
+1744 
-1758 VSGGTNG
+1758 
-1765 RASRLVPRSN
+1765 
-1775 IGWRFP
+1775 
-1781 VTPDG
+1781 
-1786 DGDVVITLPANRA
+1786 
-1799 CAVQPTVCT
+1799 
-1808 VDGRRLSVP
+1808 
-1817 ASVTVEG
+1817 
-1824 PEAAEPPE
+1824 
-1832 ITGSTSFTVAEG
+1832 
-1844 STAVATLSATDADT
+1844 
-1858 GAADLTWSIPSGT
+1858 
-1871 AGGADRD
+1871 
-1878 KFTLTSAG
+1878 
-1886 VLALAAA
+1886 
-1893 KDFENPD
+1893 
-1900 DADTD
+1900 
-1905 GNYQVTVQVTD
+1905 
-1916 GGRTDTANLTVS
+1916 
-1928 LTNVNEAP
+1928 
-1936 TARAGADQPN
+1936 
-1946 VEQGAAVTLS
+1946 
-1956 GEGSDPDAGDALTYA
+1956 
-1971 WTQTGGGT
+1971 
-1979 VTLSDAAVAS
+1979 
-1989 ATFTAPD
+1989 
-1996 NLTADAAL
+1996 
-2004 TFALRVTDTAGLY
+2004 
-2017 HEDSVTVTVEG
+2017 
-2028 PPPATPETTVASGTG
+2028 
-2043 SVPEGATASFTV
+2043 
-2055 SLDAAATEALSVAIT
+2055 
-2070 ASETGVTLS
+2070 VTLS
-2079 GAMPGSVAF
+2079 GAMPGSVPF

-2123 TLGSP
+2123 MLGSP

-2176 AFSVSGSASAID
+2176 AFSVSGSASTID
-2188 YELSSR
+2188 YELSST

-2262 DIVLPD
+2262 DMVLPD

-2324 TGGRFPAGLWSDDET
+2324 TGGRLPAGLWSDDET

-2361 TQDISDDVLVA
+2361 TQDISDDVLAA

-2415 LMDDSTPY
+2415 LMDGSTPY

-2431 RETVLLASPFY
+2431 
-2442 DRVVAHSLATGA
+2442 
-2454 QQADRTVDLSA
+2454 
-2465 DGIDSPNG
+2465 
-2473 LWSDG
+2473 G
-2478 ESMWVVIERDNR
+2478 ESMWVAIERDNR

-2529 ARVFMPDATLRQA
+2529 ALVFMPDATLRQA
-2542 VAAAPGRSVTVPL
+2542 VAAALGLGPYEAVGAQAMSALRSL
-2555 AVTHLGGA
+2555 DL
-2563 SPADYSG
+2563 
-2570 IPSTVTFGANQT
+2570 
-2582 EMAFTV
+2582 
-2588 NAANDSGADGG
+2588 
-2599 EPTFVVNF
+2599 
-2607 DTDPHSSIQVREG
+2607 
-2620 NWGRRVSV
+2620 
-2628 FLGNDAQGSVRGAKP
+2628 RGAG
-2643 PRPVTIPLVVTRTG
+2643 VSDLTG
-2657 GATTADYAAIPASVT
+2657 LEYAVNL
-2672 FEVGRG
+2672 
-2678 TAGFDVRVISDGQTE
+2678 
-2693 TGEGLRIDFG
+2693 TG
-2703 ALPPGVTKGSWGYK
+2703 
-2717 TIAFVD
+2717 
-2723 ADAAAVS
+2723 
-2730 VSGPLLTLSYPGALD
+2730 
-2745 GGSTP
+2745 
-2750 SGADFVVLAGPPGG
+2750 
-2764 EAVVPVTSV
+2764 
-2773 WVDGNQVLLALERPV
+2773 
-2788 AARDTVTLTYL
+2788 
-2799 MDAMHPIRDA
+2799 
-2809 QGLLAAPLADE
+2809 
-2820 PVRNQTGIPPEQAAV
+2820 
-2835 LDRVQSGARPGRL
+2835 L
-2848 DLSSRNLTDLSALAG
+2848 DLSGNPVADLTPLGLLVNLRVLGLAGVEADPWPLFTLTGLRRLSLRDAG
-2863 LSGVRELDLSDNAI
+2863 LSDISMLSGL
-2877 TDLSPLSDLSELE
+2877 TELE
-2890 VLDLSGNRIEELW
+2890 VLDLSGNPVSDLW
-2903 PLAGLPGLVRLNLSD
+2903 PLAGMHRLGALRLD
-2918 NRIDDIATLSS
+2918 GGEVDIS
-2929 LTGLEVLDLSGN
+2929 
-2941 RIEELWPLAGLT
+2941 PLAGLGSLGT
-2953 ELQRL
+2953 L
-2958 NLSGNRITDIDMLSG
+2958 
-2973 LSGLDVLLLD
+2973 
-2983 RNRVADVEVLSPLTE
+2983 EV
-2998 LANLGLSENRIED
+2998 G
-3011 IGLLANLGRLRRL
+3011 
-3024 DLSGNAVADVTA
+3024 
-3036 LGDVSELL
+3036 
-3044 WLRLPGNPVSDVA
+3044 
-3057 PLGRLEMLRWLW
+3057 
-3069 LDPGAAAKMEALA
+3069 GAAP
-3082 LSGGRG
+3082 
-3088 AARLWIERVPAQ
+3088 ARPAPTPQP

>member
-1 MSIASLF
+1 M
-8 GRARRIV
+8 
-15 LAVGVASLLG
+15 
-25 LGDGPAFADY
+25 
-35 NNPDTDWMRDGKYGI
+35 
-50 YLKYLN
+50 
-56 WTPRDTSSAE
+56 
-66 YNRWVDAFDVDKFA
+66 
-80 ETVELTG
+80 
-87 ASWVIWG
+87 
-94 LGRVWFNSPNATL
+94 
-107 DGFVGDFTSN
+107 
-117 RDLPLEISNALQA
+117 
-130 RGIRFMLYA
+130 
-139 AADKTESENDAL
+139 
-151 GKLALGWGL
+151 
-160 NDRFTSTYVNNWA
+160 
-173 DVLQVWSDRYAT
+173 
-185 RVSGWWIDHAYERYA
+185 
-200 VSVTARGASNPELAI
+200 
-215 YRDHLLSGNSDG
+215 
-227 IVAFNHGWQDLDAH
+227 
-241 TPQEDYRSGHER
+241 
-253 AIAESVASSRWW
+253 
-265 HGLQWHYLSRLGPGL
+265 
-280 WGSEGIRYG
+280 
-289 TQQLIDYVNENNR
+289 
-302 HEGANTFSV
+302 
-311 FVYSKPGESAE
+311 
-322 GIVKSPGNLSN
+322 
-333 AQIRQLSA
+333 
-341 LRDASLQFVDDTSDD
+341 
-356 VSFAGTWERQDD
+356 
-368 ELDFRGSMTGSDDAD
+368 
-383 AHAELTF
+383 
-390 SGIGVEVVVRKGRNG
+390 
-405 GLVDVELDGDVVLDD
+405 
-420 FDTYSRTTAF
+420 
-430 KQIIYTNKNLDAG
+430 
-443 SHTVR
+443 
-448 LVATGRKSAA
+448 
-458 ATAADAMLDNFAVT
+458 
-472 MADTMRPRVLS
+472 
-483 ITSDASH
+483 
-490 PTKDSFTVTIDF
+490 
-502 LEDVTGLR
+502 
-510 AGEIAVSNGSVSNF
+510 
-524 AGSGASYTLDIAPIA
+524 
-539 GLEGEVTVGVPANA
+539 
-553 VVDGANNGNLQGS
+553 
-566 ETFTVDTR
+566 
-574 APVIQTAV
+574 
-582 ANQAVLTLVY
+582 
-592 GEALDPLSVPPAS
+592 
-605 AFTLTGGGAPRTISN
+605 
-620 IVVNGSRVVLS
+620 
-631 MDPPASYGEAGLQV
+631 
-645 GYSAPSRGALADAL
+645 
-659 GNKVPSFT
+659 
-667 NQAVANESPGT
+667 
-678 TPSADTWIAG
+678 
-688 ATAFSV
+688 
-694 QEGDTAVA
+694 
-702 TLTATETATAAGDPV
+702 
-717 WWIPSGA
+717 
-724 AGGPDGGK
+724 
-732 FALSRAGVLTFAAA
+732 
-746 KDFEAPDDANADGSY
+746 
-761 QVTVRLS
+761 
-768 VGALTAAA
+768 
-776 DLTVTLTNRNE
+776 
-787 APVANA
+787 
-793 RANQLIVAQGATV
+793 
-806 TLSGSGSDPD
+806 
-816 ADDTLTYAW
+816 
-825 TQTGTPAVAL
+825 
-835 SDTAAAS
+835 
-842 PTFTA
+842 
-847 PSSLT
+847 
-852 EDTTLSFTLRVA
+852 
-864 DSSGLYH
+864 
-871 EDTVSVTVQKAALL
+871 
-885 TAAFENAPA
+885 
-894 RHDGSTPFTVDL
+894 
-906 RFSEEVALW
+906 
-915 FSAFTSGLLTTT
+915 
-927 GGTAQRASRLVL
+927 
-939 RSNIGWRIPVTPDG
+939 
-953 DGDVVITLPANR
+953 
-965 ACSWLTGACARD
+965 
-977 GRRLAVAASVTVPG
+977 
-991 PAPDPAAPD
+991 
-1000 ITSAAA
+1000 
-1006 FTVQEGET
+1006 
-1014 AVGTLA
+1014 
-1020 ATDADTAA
+1020 
-1028 ADLVWTIPSGTA
+1028 
-1040 GGADAGKFTLGRAGV
+1040 
-1055 LTFAAAKDFEDPD
+1055 
-1068 DANTD
+1068 
-1073 GRYQVTVQVSD
+1073 
-1084 GGRTDTANLTV
+1084 
-1095 SLTNVNEAPTARAG
+1095 
-1109 ADQPNVEQGAAVTL
+1109 
-1123 SGEGSDPDAGDALT
+1123 
-1137 YAWTQTGG
+1137 
-1145 GTVTLSDAAVASATF
+1145 
-1160 TAPDNLTADAALTFA
+1160 
-1175 LRVTDTAGLYHE
+1175 
-1187 DSVTVTVEGPEAAEP
+1187 
-1202 PEITGSTSFTVAE
+1202 
-1215 GSTAVATLSATDA
+1215 ATLSATDA

-1264 AKDFENPDDAD
+1264 AKDFENPDDAN

-1301 TNVNEAPTAR
+1301 TNANEAPTAR

-1316 PNVEQGATVT
+1316 PNVEQGTTVT
-1326 LGGEGSDPDA
+1326 LAGEGSDPDA
-1336 GDALTYAW
+1336 GDTLTYAW

-1358 VASATFTAPDNLT
+1358 VASPTFTAPDNLT

-1424 LRFSENVDLSYT
+1424 LRFSEDVDLSYT
-1436 AFSSGLLTVSGGTNG
+1436 VFTGGLLTVSGGTNG

-1457 PRSNIGWRFP
+1457 PRSNIGWEFP

-1481 ANRACA
+1481 ANRACD
-1487 VQPTVCTVDGRR
+1487 VQPTVCTDDGRR

-1514 EPPEITGSTSFT
+1514 EPPEIAGSTSFT
-1526 VAEGST
+1526 VSEGST

-1543 TAAADLTWS
+1543 TGAADLTWS
-1552 IPSGTAGGADRDK
+1552 IPSGAAGGADRNK

-1571 GVLAL
+1571 GVLTFAV
-1576 AAAKDFENPDDAD
+1576 AKDFEVPDDAD

-1602 GGRTDTAN
+1602 GGRTDTTD

-1630 PNVEQGA
+1630 PNVEQGT
-1637 TVTLGGEGSDPDA
+1637 TVTLAGEGSDPDA
-1650 GDALTYAWTQTG
+1650 GDTLTYAWTQTG

-1674 SATFTAPDNLTADAA
+1674 SPTFTAPDNLTADAA

-1732 TAFTVRLRFSEN
+1732 TAFTVRLRFSED

-1765 RASRLVPRSN
+1765 RASRLVPRSD
-1775 IGWRFP
+1775 IGWQFP

-1799 CAVQPTVCT
+1799 CDVQPTVCT
-1808 VDGRRLSVP
+1808 DDGRRLSVP

-1824 PEAAEPPE
+1824 PGAAEPPE
-1832 ITGSTSFTVAEG
+1832 ITGSTSFTVSEG

-1900 DADTD
+1900 DANTDGSYQVTVQVTDGGRTDTANLTVSLTNANEAPTARAGADQPNVEQGTTVTLAGEGSDPDAGDTLTYAWTQTGGGTVTLSDAAVASPTFTAPDNLTADAALTFALRVTDTAGLYHEDSVTVTVEGAAAAEPPEITGSTSFTVSEGSTAVATLSATDADTAAADLTWSIPSGAAGGADRDKFTLTSAGVLALAAAKDFENPDDADTD

-1916 GGRTDTANLTVS
+1916 GDLTDTANLTVS

-1946 VEQGAAVTLS
+1946 VEQGDTVTLA

-1989 ATFTAPD
+1989 PTFTAPD

-2028 PPPATPETTVASGTG
+2028 PPPATPEATVASGTG
-2043 SVPEGATASFTV
+2043 SVTEGAAASFTV

-2176 AFSVSGSASAID
+2176 AFSVSGSASTID
-2188 YELSSR
+2188 YELSST

-2249 EPDAEWGERLPDR
+2249 EPGAEWGERLPDR

-2415 LMDDSTPY
+2415 LMDGSTPY

-2529 ARVFMPDATLRQA
+2529 APVFMPDATLRQA
-2542 VAAAPGRSVTVPL
+2542 VAAALGLGPYEAVGAQAMSALRSL
-2555 AVTHLGGA
+2555 DL
-2563 SPADYSG
+2563 
-2570 IPSTVTFGANQT
+2570 
-2582 EMAFTV
+2582 
-2588 NAANDSGADGG
+2588 
-2599 EPTFVVNF
+2599 
-2607 DTDPHSSIQVREG
+2607 
-2620 NWGRRVSV
+2620 
-2628 FLGNDAQGSVRGAKP
+2628 RGAG
-2643 PRPVTIPLVVTRTG
+2643 VSDLTG
-2657 GATTADYAAIPASVT
+2657 LEYAVNL
-2672 FEVGRG
+2672 
-2678 TAGFDVRVISDGQTE
+2678 
-2693 TGEGLRIDFG
+2693 TG
-2703 ALPPGVTKGSWGYK
+2703 
-2717 TIAFVD
+2717 
-2723 ADAAAVS
+2723 
-2730 VSGPLLTLSYPGALD
+2730 
-2745 GGSTP
+2745 
-2750 SGADFVVLAGPPGG
+2750 
-2764 EAVVPVTSV
+2764 
-2773 WVDGNQVLLALERPV
+2773 
-2788 AARDTVTLTYL
+2788 
-2799 MDAMHPIRDA
+2799 
-2809 QGLLAAPLADE
+2809 
-2820 PVRNQTGIPPEQAAV
+2820 
-2835 LDRVQSGARPGRL
+2835 L
-2848 DLSSRNLTDLSALAG
+2848 DLSGNPVADLTPLGLLVNLRVLGLAGVEADPWPLFTLTGLRRLSLRDAG
-2863 LSGVRELDLSDNAI
+2863 LSDISMLSGL
-2877 TDLSPLSDLSELE
+2877 TELE
-2890 VLDLSGNRIEELW
+2890 VLDLSGNPVSDLW
-2903 PLAGLPGLVRLNLSD
+2903 PLAGMHRLGALRLD
-2918 NRIDDIATLSS
+2918 GGA
-2929 LTGLEVLDLSGN
+2929 VDLS
-2941 RIEELWPLAGLT
+2941 PLAGLGSLGT
-2953 ELQRL
+2953 L
-2958 NLSGNRITDIDMLSG
+2958 
-2973 LSGLDVLLLD
+2973 
-2983 RNRVADVEVLSPLTE
+2983 EV
-2998 LANLGLSENRIED
+2998 G
-3011 IGLLANLGRLRRL
+3011 
-3024 DLSGNAVADVTA
+3024 
-3036 LGDVSELL
+3036 
-3044 WLRLPGNPVSDVA
+3044 
-3057 PLGRLEMLRWLW
+3057 
-3069 LDPGAAAKMEALA
+3069 GAAP
-3082 LSGGRG
+3082 
-3088 AARLWIERVPAQ
+3088 ARPAPTPQP

>member
-1 MSIASLF
+1 MPRKAAKTGGTACRRGPF
-8 GRARRIV
+8 GTRRARKWRLPADSTAARPIS
-15 LAVGVASLLG
+15 AVVQT
-25 LGDGPAFADY
+25 F
-35 NNPDTDWMRDGKYGI
+35 
-50 YLKYLN
+50 
-56 WTPRDTSSAE
+56 PRDTSSAE

-130 RGIRFMLYA
+130 RGIKFMLYA
-139 AADKTESENDAL
+139 AADKTESEHDAL

-160 NDRFTSTYVNNWA
+160 NDRYTSTYVNNWA
-173 DVLQVWSDRYAT
+173 DVLQVWSDRYGT
-185 RVSGWWIDHAYERYA
+185 RVSGWWIDHAYDRYA

-215 YRDHLLSGNSDG
+215 YRNHLLSGNSDG

-289 TQQLIDYVNENNR
+289 TQELIDYVNENNR

-311 FVYSKPGESAE
+311 FIYSQPGESAE

-368 ELDFRGSMTGSDDAD
+368 ELDFRGSMTGSDEAD
-383 AHAELTF
+383 ASAELTF

-553 VVDGANNGNLQGS
+553 VVDGASNGNLKGS
-566 ETFTVDTR
+566 ETFAVDTR
-574 APVIQTAV
+574 APVIQTAA

-678 TPSADTWIAG
+678 TPSADTWITG

-694 QEGDTAVA
+694 REGDTAVA

-746 KDFEAPDDANADGSY
+746 KDFEASDDANADGSY

-768 VGALTAAA
+768 VGALTAAV

-806 TLSGSGSDPD
+806 TLSSSGSDPD

-871 EDTVSVTVQKAALL
+871 EDTVSVTVQKDSLL

-894 RHDGSTPFTVDL
+894 RHDGSTPFAVDL
-906 RFSEEVALW
+906 RFSDEVALW

-927 GGTAQRASRLVL
+927 GGTVQRASRLVL

-1055 LTFAAAKDFEDPD
+1055 LTFAAAKDFEVPD

-1073 GRYQVTVQVSD
+1073 GSYQVTVQVSD
-1084 GGRTDTANLTV
+1084 GGLTDTANMTV

-1109 ADQPNVEQGAAVTL
+1109 ADQPNVEQGATVTL
-1123 SGEGSDPDAGDALT
+1123 GGEGSDPDAGDTLT

-1145 GTVTLSDAAVASATF
+1145 GTVTLSDAAVASPTF
-1160 TAPDNLTADAALTFA
+1160 TAPDNLAADAALTFA

-1187 DSVTVTVEGPEAAEP
+1187 DSVTVTVEGQEAAEP
-1202 PEITGSTSFTVAE
+1202 PEITGSTSFTVSE

-1228 DTGAADLTWSIP
+1228 DTAAADLTWSIP
-1240 SGTAGGADR
+1240 SGAAGGADR
-1249 DKFTLTSAGVLALAA
+1249 EKFALTTAGVLALAA

-1301 TNVNEAPTAR
+1301 TNANEAPTAR

-1316 PNVEQGATVT
+1316 PNVEQGTTVT
-1326 LGGEGSDPDA
+1326 LAGEGSDPDA
-1336 GDALTYAW
+1336 GDTLTYAW
-1344 TQTGGGTVTLSDAA
+1344 TQTGVETVTLSDAA
-1358 VASATFTAPDNLT
+1358 VASPTFTAPDNLT

-1424 LRFSENVDLSYT
+1424 LRFSEDVDLSYT

-1481 ANRACA
+1481 ANRACD
-1487 VQPTVCTVDGRR
+1487 VQPTVCTDDGRR

-1504 SVTVEGPEAA
+1504 SVTVEGPAAA

-1526 VAEGST
+1526 VS
-1532 AVATLSATDAD
+1532 
-1543 TAAADLTWS
+1543 
-1552 IPSGTAGGADRDK
+1552 
-1565 FTLTSA
+1565 
-1571 GVLAL
+1571 
-1576 AAAKDFENPDDAD
+1576 
-1589 TDGNYQVTVQVTD
+1589 
-1602 GGRTDTAN
+1602 
-1610 LTVSLTNVNEAPT
+1610 
-1623 ARAGADQ
+1623 
-1630 PNVEQGA
+1630 
-1637 TVTLGGEGSDPDA
+1637 
-1650 GDALTYAWTQTG
+1650 
-1662 GGTVTLSDAAVA
+1662 
-1674 SATFTAPDNLTADAA
+1674 
-1689 LTFALRVTDTA
+1689 
-1700 GLYHE
+1700 
-1705 DSVTVTVPAGA
+1705 
-1716 VLTAAFENAP
+1716 
-1726 ASHDGS
+1726 
-1732 TAFTVRLRFSEN
+1732 
-1744 VDLSYTAFSSGLLT
+1744 
-1758 VSGGTNG
+1758 
-1765 RASRLVPRSN
+1765 
-1775 IGWRFP
+1775 
-1781 VTPDG
+1781 
-1786 DGDVVITLPANRA
+1786 
-1799 CAVQPTVCT
+1799 
-1808 VDGRRLSVP
+1808 
-1817 ASVTVEG
+1817 
-1824 PEAAEPPE
+1824 
-1832 ITGSTSFTVAEG
+1832 EG

-1905 GNYQVTVQVTD
+1905 GSYQVTVQVTD

-1946 VEQGAAVTLS
+1946 VEQGTTVTLAGEGSDPDAGDTLTYAWTQTGGGTVTLS
-1956 GEGSDPDAGDALTYA
+1956 DAAVASPTFTAPDNLTADAALTFALRVTDTAGLYHEDSVTVTVEGAEAAEPPEITGSTSFTVSEGSTAVATLSATDADTAAADLTWSIPSGAAGGADRDKFTLTSAGVLALAAAKDFENPDDADTDGNYQVTVQVTDGDLTDTANLTVSLTNVNEAPTARAGADQPNVEQGDTVTLAGEGSDPDAGDALTYA

-1989 ATFTAPD
+1989 PTFTAPD

-2028 PPPATPETTVASGTG
+2028 PPPATPEATVASGTG
-2043 SVPEGATASFTV
+2043 SVTEGAAASFTV

-2176 AFSVSGSASAID
+2176 AFSVSGSASTID
-2188 YELSSR
+2188 YELSST

-2229 DGLDI
+2229 NGLDI

-2249 EPDAEWGERLPDR
+2249 EPGAEWGERLPDR

-2361 TQDISDDVLVA
+2361 TQDISDDVLAA

-2415 LMDDSTPY
+2415 LMDGSTPY

-2529 ARVFMPDATLRQA
+2529 TPVFMPDATLRQA
-2542 VAAAPGRSVTVPL
+2542 VAAALGLGPYEAVGAQAMSALRSL
-2555 AVTHLGGA
+2555 DL
-2563 SPADYSG
+2563 
-2570 IPSTVTFGANQT
+2570 
-2582 EMAFTV
+2582 
-2588 NAANDSGADGG
+2588 
-2599 EPTFVVNF
+2599 
-2607 DTDPHSSIQVREG
+2607 
-2620 NWGRRVSV
+2620 
-2628 FLGNDAQGSVRGAKP
+2628 RGAG
-2643 PRPVTIPLVVTRTG
+2643 VSDLTG
-2657 GATTADYAAIPASVT
+2657 LEYAVNL
-2672 FEVGRG
+2672 
-2678 TAGFDVRVISDGQTE
+2678 
-2693 TGEGLRIDFG
+2693 TG
-2703 ALPPGVTKGSWGYK
+2703 
-2717 TIAFVD
+2717 
-2723 ADAAAVS
+2723 
-2730 VSGPLLTLSYPGALD
+2730 
-2745 GGSTP
+2745 
-2750 SGADFVVLAGPPGG
+2750 
-2764 EAVVPVTSV
+2764 
-2773 WVDGNQVLLALERPV
+2773 
-2788 AARDTVTLTYL
+2788 
-2799 MDAMHPIRDA
+2799 
-2809 QGLLAAPLADE
+2809 
-2820 PVRNQTGIPPEQAAV
+2820 
-2835 LDRVQSGARPGRL
+2835 L
-2848 DLSSRNLTDLSALAG
+2848 DLSGNPVADLTPLGLLVNLRVLGLAGVEADPWPLFTLTGLRRLALRDAG
-2863 LSGVRELDLSDNAI
+2863 LSDISMLSGL
-2877 TDLSPLSDLSELE
+2877 TELE
-2890 VLDLSGNRIEELW
+2890 VLDLSGNPVSDLW
-2903 PLAGLPGLVRLNLSD
+2903 PLAGMHRLGALRLD
-2918 NRIDDIATLSS
+2918 GGA
-2929 LTGLEVLDLSGN
+2929 VDLS
-2941 RIEELWPLAGLT
+2941 PLAGLGSLGT
-2953 ELQRL
+2953 L
-2958 NLSGNRITDIDMLSG
+2958 
-2973 LSGLDVLLLD
+2973 
-2983 RNRVADVEVLSPLTE
+2983 EV
-2998 LANLGLSENRIED
+2998 G
-3011 IGLLANLGRLRRL
+3011 
-3024 DLSGNAVADVTA
+3024 
-3036 LGDVSELL
+3036 
-3044 WLRLPGNPVSDVA
+3044 
-3057 PLGRLEMLRWLW
+3057 
-3069 LDPGAAAKMEALA
+3069 GAAPARPALT
-3082 LSGGRG
+3082 
-3088 AARLWIERVPAQ
+3088 PQP